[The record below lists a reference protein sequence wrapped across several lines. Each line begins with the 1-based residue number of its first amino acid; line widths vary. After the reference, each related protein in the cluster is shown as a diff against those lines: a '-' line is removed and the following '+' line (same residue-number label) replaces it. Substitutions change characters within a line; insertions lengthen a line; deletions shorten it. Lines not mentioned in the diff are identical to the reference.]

1 MCDGHGTFSPALCLR
16 PVLAQDSRV
25 TDRTFE
31 SELYTK
37 EPQEMSY
44 DNGLSEAYM
53 PERTF
58 SSPYSY
64 CVWGFFLLIKRW
76 HEQIG

>member
-1 MCDGHGTFSPALCLR
+1 MHEGHRTHSPGLCLR
-16 PVLAQDSRV
+16 HVLAQDSRV
-25 TDRTFE
+25 SDSTFE

-37 EPQEMSY
+37 GPQGMNY

-64 CVWGFFLLIKRW
+64 CVLFFLFFLI
-76 HEQIG
+76 E